1 MERKIKLGLESIVD
15 LIDEV
20 YSSKEVQDTFKT
32 LSNKIEKSNVKENI
46 GDVLKNIEEMLND
59 KVDSYNTDEVNI
71 EETYKQILNFLSVE
85 CENLIVFS
93 KKDGEYLGD
102 YDVTNKL
109 VELIKTNGIELR
121 SFDFPVKIDLIVNST
136 GILIN
141 DEMLNDE
148 DIIEILLDANG
159 DYLDEDCEE
168 CQFDLEETQE
178 QEEIQEERIKLPKS
192 IIDVTNFIMWDDVP
206 LEFTIITV
214 NGNSAVIKDV
224 KSGNLLVLTLEDTL
238 IGKNVLGEDLFEI
251 TKDEQFYINLFKSI
265 NSL

>member
-1 MERKIKLGLESIVD
+1 MERKIKLGLNSIVG

-20 YSSKEVQDTFKT
+20 YSSKEVQDTLKT
-32 LSNKIEKSNVKENI
+32 LSDKIEKTNVKENI
-46 GDVLKNIEEMLND
+46 DDALKSVEKMLKD
-59 KVDSYNTDEVNI
+59 KVESYNNVNTDEVNI
-71 EETYKQILNFLSVE
+71 EETYKQILNFLAVE
-85 CENLIVFS
+85 CESIIVFS

-102 YDVTNKL
+102 YDVSDD
-109 VELIKTNGIELR
+109 LINAVKIKGLELR
-121 SFDFPVKIDLIVNST
+121 SFDFPVKIDLIVTSN

-168 CQFDLEETQE
+168 CQSDLEETE
-178 QEEIQEERIKLPKS
+178 QEETIKLPQS

-206 LEFTIITV
+206 LDFTIITV
-214 NGNSAVIKDV
+214 NGNSAVVKDNT
-224 KSGNLLVLTLEDTL
+224 SGNLLVLTLEDTL
-238 IGKNVLGEDLFEI
+238 VGKNVLGDKLFDI
-251 TKDEQFYINLFKSI
+251 VLDEEFYINLFKNI